1 MRGRET
7 PAGSAHAPS
16 GAGAVVRVPMA
27 ARAGTW
33 HLTTMYRVAAPPQPD
48 VRPPAEILYAPVGRA
63 RESSVVAMFKLFSFP
78 ALVALVLATLLSPT
92 AGLVAM
98 VATAGLMLW
107 RWKRAPHGH
116 HVLLRVER
124 GEVCLLTPG
133 ARVARATL
141 PLDDLLDVTMD
152 TRTITPVEEGDSAIP
167 ALRFAAARIGPEVDT
182 ARIVLVGRGGSTP
195 LTEAYLPKM
204 DTTEWFGKLRVFL
217 RRNGWVPEDERGAA

>member
-1 MRGRET
+1 
-7 PAGSAHAPS
+7 
-16 GAGAVVRVPMA
+16 MA

-33 HLTTMYRVAAPPQPD
+33 HLTAMYRVAAPPEPE
-48 VRPPAEILYAPVGRA
+48 VAPPSEILYAPVGRA

-78 ALVALVLATLLSPT
+78 ALVALVLATLFSPT

-107 RWKRAPHGH
+107 RWRRAPRAH
-116 HVLLRVER
+116 HVVLRVER
-124 GEVCLLTPG
+124 GEVSLLTPRSR
-133 ARVARATL
+133 ALRATL

-182 ARIVLVGRGGSTP
+182 ARIVLVGRVGSTP

-217 RRNGWVPEDERGAA
+217 RRNGWVPEDERGVT

>member
-1 MRGRET
+1 VATR
-7 PAGSAHAPS
+7 
-16 GAGAVVRVPMA
+16 
-27 ARAGTW
+27 ARTW
-33 HLTTMYRVAAPPQPD
+33 HLTAMYRVASPPEPD
-48 VRPPAEILYAPVGRA
+48 VAPAAELLYAPVGRA

-78 ALVALVLATLLSPT
+78 ALVALVLATLSSPT
-92 AGLVAM
+92 VGLAAM

-107 RWKRAPHGH
+107 RWRRAPHDH
-116 HVLLRVER
+116 DVVLRVER
-124 GEVCLLTPG
+124 GQVCLLAPG
-133 ARVARATL
+133 SRVTRATL

-217 RRNGWVPEDERGAA
+217 RRSGWVPEDERGGT